1 MEYTDHF
8 VFFIFYFFK
17 YPGPFASFATKKLG
31 PRAVMMVGGL
41 INGGGILMAS
51 LATNI
56 IVVGVGISAI
66 AGKLH
71 AYYVH
76 A

>member
-1 MEYTDHF
+1 
-8 VFFIFYFFK
+8 
-17 YPGPFASFATKKLG
+17 
-31 PRAVMMVGGL
+31 MMVGGL